1 MQADIPEDMITH
13 IEDSGE
19 LLRMVRAW
27 NMLDPEFL
35 EGYFKRGGKPYISFS
50 NKLISTAKRF
60 SPAKM
65 LTGNVINSSN
75 QTMSVVPLPLLCV
88 RQHFVWDNRT
98 IDMTSMEAYNSM
110 LDMCLEHG
118 LSIDACDSSGMT
130 LLNAS
135 IAYFSIFRQLL
146 PEKPAEGS
154 WQNSKVSYS
163 SDLFDY
169 SVAGILLNR
178 GADPFYRI
186 EDKYYTNVL
195 NNAAEGA
202 CCAGDRLRYCYPKN
216 PGLWNT
222 GNNGNMFYADA
233 LFRICR
239 DAPDFASSPFQIHE
253 QQNIVNR
260 IIEGGFMLFTSNGQ
274 QDHADKFIFI
284 LENLLSKNI
293 VSGKGL
299 SAYKNKKSSRSRQ
312 VSSLYCFCRGA
323 RKAIDYISF
332 IDNTNR
338 VDHKYVESL
347 YNAVRDYAY
356 RILMLLQNYGADLN
370 RREPTGNLPTYG
382 LFSESSSY
390 GYNVGF
396 PKGFY
401 AYLRDFETML
411 LLCGWDPAATDKR
424 GNTLQDYYP
433 NKLEG
438 SKAMK
443 ALKKVA
449 KQIEAEK
456 AAYSN
461 FEEEFMR

>member
-1 MQADIPEDMITH
+1 MPADISGNMITH
-13 IEDSGE
+13 IEDSEE
-19 LLRMVRAW
+19 LRRMVLAW
-27 NMLDPEFL
+27 NTSDTEFL
-35 EGYFKRGGKPYISFS
+35 AEYFKRGGKPYISFPS
-50 NKLISTAKRF
+50 QFISTADHL
-60 SPAKM
+60 SNATM
-65 LTGNVINSSN
+65 LTGYISSSN
-75 QTMSVVPLPLLCV
+75 QTTVISPLPLLCV
-88 RQHFVWDNRT
+88 RQHFVWNNGTKDANA
-98 IDMTSMEAYNSM
+98 MEAYNNM

-118 LSIDACDSSGMT
+118 LNIDACDSSGMT

-135 IAYFSIFRQLL
+135 IAYFSVFSQLL
-146 PEKPAEGS
+146 PEPAKGS
-154 WQNSKVSYS
+154 WQNTRVNYS
-163 SDLFDY
+163 PEFFDC
-169 SVAGILLNR
+169 STAGILLSR

-274 QDHADKFIFI
+274 QDHADKFISI

-299 SAYKNKKSSRSRQ
+299 SAYKNRKSSRSRQ
-312 VSSLYCFCRGA
+312 VSSLFCLCRGA

-332 IDNTNR
+332 IGNTNR

-356 RILMLLQNYGADLN
+356 RILTLLQNYGADLN

>member
-1 MQADIPEDMITH
+1 MPADISGNMITH
-13 IEDSGE
+13 IEDSDK
-19 LLRMVRAW
+19 LRRMVLAW
-27 NMLDPEFL
+27 NTSDTEFL
-35 EGYFKRGGKPYISFS
+35 EEYFKRGGKPYISFPS
-50 NKLISTAKRF
+50 KFISTADHL
-60 SPAKM
+60 SNATM
-65 LTGNVINSSN
+65 LTGYISSSN
-75 QTMSVVPLPLLCV
+75 QTTVISPLPLLCV
-88 RQHFVWDNRT
+88 RQHFVRDDRT
-98 IDMTSMEAYNSM
+98 IDKTAMEAYNKM

-118 LSIDACDSSGMT
+118 LNIDTCDSSEMT

-135 IAYFSIFRQLL
+135 IAYFSVFSQLL
-146 PEKPAEGS
+146 PEPAKGS
-154 WQNSKVSYS
+154 WENSKVNYS
-163 SDLFDY
+163 SKLFDY
-169 SVAGILLNR
+169 STAGILLNR
-178 GADPFYRI
+178 GADPFRRT

-202 CCAGDRLRYCYPKN
+202 CCAGDRLRYSCLKN

-222 GNNGNMFYADA
+222 GNSGNMFYADM
-233 LFRICR
+233 LFRICS

-332 IDNTNR
+332 IDNTGR

-347 YNAVRDYAY
+347 YNAVKDYAY

-370 RREPTGNLPTYG
+370 RKEPTGNLPTYA

-443 ALKKVA
+443 AIKKVA